1 MPQRNTNISWNQ
13 IREFPGQAILSGI
26 VMRKTIIGLLF
37 TILLLCGSV
46 YGYQS
51 ASNGET
57 DPSQPYLMFDLVYNF
72 DVYQRPVFFMPKS
85 HPTFV
90 IWLEESETGY
100 RESIFVTKKAGK
112 NAWNFA
118 DSRPEAI
125 PVWSGVNKIEKR
137 QHAFDIDAVS
147 GATPK
152 DDTARIYWQIPDS
165 LQGKT
170 VDIYIEANNS
180 FDFNDHYNNKKGKP
194 GYSGANGQPS
204 IVWKASITFSHKSPQ
219 NVSPEIIGHGHLF
232 GENHRLFEDISKITT
247 AANTFQEIR
256 ISYFRP

>member
-1 MPQRNTNISWNQ
+1 
-13 IREFPGQAILSGI
+13 
-26 VMRKTIIGLLF
+26 MRKTIIGLWIIIVLF
-37 TILLLCGSV
+37 CGSV
-46 YGYQS
+46 AGSQS
-51 ASNGET
+51 ASNGKP
-57 DPSQPYLMFDLVYNF
+57 DSSQPYLMVDLVYNF

-90 IWLEESETGY
+90 IWLEERVTGY
-100 RESIFVTKKAGK
+100 RKSIFVTKKAGK

-125 PVWSGVNKIEKR
+125 PVWYGISKIEKR
-137 QHAFDIDAVS
+137 QNAFDIDAIS

-165 LQGKT
+165 LKNKT

-180 FDFNDHYNNKKGKP
+180 FDFNEHYNNKKGKP

-204 IVWKASITFSHKSPQ
+204 IVWKTSIDFSRNNPQ
-219 NVSPEIIGHGHLF
+219 NISPEIIGHGHLF
-232 GENHRLFEDISKITT
+232 GENHRLFDDTSKITT
-247 AANTFQEIR
+247 AAKTFQEIR